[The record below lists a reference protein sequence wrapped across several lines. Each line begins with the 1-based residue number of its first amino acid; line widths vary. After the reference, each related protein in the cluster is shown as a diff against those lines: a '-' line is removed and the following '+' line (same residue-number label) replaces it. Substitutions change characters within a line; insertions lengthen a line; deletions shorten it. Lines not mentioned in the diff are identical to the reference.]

1 VPGDDRI
8 AVVGAGSWGT
18 AFAAIPAEQG
28 TQTTLW
34 ARRPELAEA
43 IAATGENPDYL
54 PGHRLP
60 ESLRATADLAAAVEE
75 ATVVVMAVPSH
86 TMREI
91 FRGVAPLLGPDVP
104 VISLS
109 KGLEQG
115 SLKRMTE
122 VLREEGDL
130 PEDRVAALT
139 GPNLAKE
146 IAQRMP
152 AASVVACVDEGRG
165 ARLQDVFMA
174 PTFRV
179 YTNTD
184 LIGCELGG
192 ALKNVMAIAAGM
204 AEGMGF
210 GDNTKASLMTRGLAE
225 LARLGVAMGG
235 DPLTFQGLAG
245 MGDLI
250 ATCSSK
256 LSRNHQVGLQLA
268 KGRSLEEIVADMR
281 MVAEGVKTSRA
292 VVDLGRRVGVEV
304 PIAEMV
310 TRVLYE
316 GVTPSDAVL
325 RLMLRSAKPE
335 LHGLDR
341 SGPR

>member
-1 VPGDDRI
+1 MVSGDDRI

-28 TQTTLW
+28 TPTTLW
-34 ARRPELAEA
+34 ARRPELAAA
-43 IAATGENPDYL
+43 ISGTGENRDYL

-60 ESLRATADLAAAVEE
+60 EALRATADLAEAVEE

-104 VISLS
+104 VVSLS

-122 VLREEGDL
+122 VLREEGEL
-130 PEDRVAALT
+130 PQDRVAALT

-146 IAQRMP
+146 VEQRMP

-174 PTFRV
+174 PSFRV

-225 LARLGVAMGG
+225 LARLGVRMGG

-268 KGRSLEEIVADMR
+268 KGR
-281 MVAEGVKTSRA
+281 
-292 VVDLGRRVGVEV
+292 
-304 PIAEMV
+304 
-310 TRVLYE
+310 
-316 GVTPSDAVL
+316 
-325 RLMLRSAKPE
+325 
-335 LHGLDR
+335 
-341 SGPR
+341 